1 MSAGLDDLDI
11 TVVAVRKAGT
21 FSCLGQV
28 DALNMCA
35 GIIPPSLCSQR
46 QVNLISSHRPL
57 YPTPPISSH

>member
-11 TVVAVRKAGT
+11 TVVAVLKAGT

-35 GIIPPSLCSQR
+35 DIIPLCSRR

-57 YPTPPISSH
+57 YPALPSFI

>member
-11 TVVAVRKAGT
+11 TVVAVLKAGT

-35 GIIPPSLCSQR
+35 DIIPLCSRR

>member
-35 GIIPPSLCSQR
+35 GIIPPSLCS
-46 QVNLISSHRPL
+46 
-57 YPTPPISSH
+57 